1 MEQEEK
7 NNAIQAERKKRE
19 AKLRFAGL
27 TKAQQREFDSYT
39 VQQKKYVLFRAQGY
53 DRTNAYKMTGYQG
66 ENGAQNGYN
75 LEKKV
80 KPGMVAII
88 EALQRQHTS
97 QELVKKD
104 SKVNQQIDKVAM
116 QKTVPPELM
125 ATLGMVPEDQAL
137 VDYKDID
144 PAKMSQEQAK
154 NLQFYRNIAEGKT
167 KSVKIT
173 KTFDADGKL
182 TGTKKEESIS
192 IEDRVKA
199 QKEFIRLI
207 GGSEVVELG
216 SVSAGNNINIMIV
229 DASRKDLPE
238 DGKKVT
244 QIDGETVLLEEVEE
258 REPKRTEVTE
268 DGFDGQTAAS

>member
-1 MEQEEK
+1 M
-7 NNAIQAERKKRE
+7 
-19 AKLRFAGL
+19 
-27 TKAQQREFDSYT
+27 S
-39 VQQKKYVLFRAQGY
+39 KKYSL
-53 DRTNAYKMTGYQG
+53 
-66 ENGAQNGYN
+66 
-75 LEKKV
+75 
-80 KPGMVAII
+80 
-88 EALQRQHTS
+88 TS
-97 QELVKKD
+97 CHG
-104 SKVNQQIDKVAM
+104 I
-116 QKTVPPELM
+116 
-125 ATLGMVPEDQAL
+125 
-137 VDYKDID
+137 
-144 PAKMSQEQAK
+144 
-154 NLQFYRNIAEGKT
+154 FYRNIAEGKT

-182 TGTKKEESIS
+182 VGTKKEESIS

-244 QIDGETVLLEEVEE
+244 EIDGETVLLEEVEE
-258 REPKRTEVTE
+258 REPKRTEVEE